1 MGKRSVLRRGT
12 APKRFLEF
20 VRNVR
25 PDENSFPVCH
35 RFFRFSGR
43 LKRPIGGT
51 ACKPNSVSSLRM
63 TAIHLGRRSP
73 VGSSNLPGN
82 VRLSALRAGRPKT
95 FPYLVLH
102 REEFAWPYL
111 LPDMPVGS
119 YPTVSPITPKGWSVL
134 CCTCRHPNQRVP
146 GRYPAR
152 CPLVFGLSSLTKLL
166 RRPSGCSASGNHDYS
181 KVVEHL

>member
-1 MGKRSVLRRGT
+1 MGKRSVLRCGT

-20 VRNVR
+20 VRNVC

-35 RFFRFSGR
+35 RYFRFSGR
-43 LKRPIGGT
+43 LKRPLGGT

-119 YPTVSPITPKGWSVL
+119 YPTLSPITSR
-134 CCTCRHPNQRVP
+134 TR
-146 GRYPAR
+146 
-152 CPLVFGLSSLTKLL
+152 LVCSLLHLSSPELTGARTLSGSLPFGVRTFLPNKTVTAAVRLFRLRQPKL
-166 RRPSGCSASGNHDYS
+166 
-181 KVVEHL
+181 